1 MQTCLANRRQLLNKM
16 AKYGL
21 NQVTLIGN
29 LGRDP
34 ELRYTDKGVAVC
46 TIALACTE
54 SYRDANGNNV
64 NRTNWINVVL
74 WRAQAEILGKY
85 CRKGSTIC
93 IEGRISTRS
102 YTTAEN
108 ETRYLTEVEGRKLI
122 LLDGRPQSGGVMTQL
137 VQQQQTPQTP
147 AADSAP
153 ESPQPTSKSPANTPS
168 KSTDS
173 GEDLDELPF

>member
-1 MQTCLANRRQLLNKM
+1 M

-64 NRTNWINVVL
+64 DRTNWINVVL
-74 WRAQAEILGKY
+74 WRSQAEILGKY

-93 IEGRISTRS
+93 IEGRITTRS

-108 ETRYLTEVEGRKLI
+108 ETRYVTEVEGRKLI
-122 LLDGRPQSGGVMTQL
+122 LLDSRPQSGGTMAQP
-137 VQQQQTPQTP
+137 VQQQVNTPANPTPPSTTP
-147 AADSAP
+147 AADNTAKAP
-153 ESPQPTSKSPANTPS
+153 ASPANKEEES
-168 KSTDS
+168 D
-173 GEDLDELPF
+173 DLPF

>member
-1 MQTCLANRRQLLNKM
+1 M

-46 TIALACTE
+46 SVALACTE
-54 SYRDANGNNV
+54 SYRDVNGNNV
-64 NRTNWINVVL
+64 DRTNWINVVL
-74 WRAQAEILGKY
+74 WRGQAEILGKY

-108 ETRYLTEVEGRKLI
+108 ETRYVTEVEGRKLV
-122 LLDGRPQSGGVMTQL
+122 LLDGRPQTAGTMAQP
-137 VQQQQTPQTP
+137 VQEQV
-147 AADSAP
+147 
-153 ESPQPTSKSPANTPS
+153 SPPVNPNPPTSKPAVETPAKPTDETAES
-168 KSTDS
+168 K
-173 GEDLDELPF
+173 